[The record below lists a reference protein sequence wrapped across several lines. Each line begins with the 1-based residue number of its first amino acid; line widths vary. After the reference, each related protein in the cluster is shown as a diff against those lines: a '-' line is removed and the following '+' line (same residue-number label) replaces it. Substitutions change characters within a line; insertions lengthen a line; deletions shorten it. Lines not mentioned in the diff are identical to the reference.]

1 MNETLSSPTEKL
13 SLTGDSAEEVDLL
26 RRSKK
31 KTKRGLA
38 ERDDATME
46 MEEDG
51 RESQPI
57 DMDLNGKGPNGQ
69 TIQSVKGPAR
79 SFKGAL
85 TRLKDRV
92 TFTEDVFDDE
102 AGEQEDDDPDCPVVK
117 LTKEEKKRM
126 RRRWENTLIIKV
138 LGKVVGYNY
147 LLRRLRTI
155 WNPKSGM
162 DLIAIQ
168 NGYFLVRFASVA
180 DYEHAKLEG
189 PWTVLD
195 HCLAVK
201 EWEPNFDPMRDETQR
216 LLVWVRFP
224 CLPIEY
230 YDYEFLMRVGDMI
243 GKAKKVDHATSMA
256 SRGLFAR
263 VCVEVDIT
271 KPLLARFTLRNKRRT
286 IEYEGLHLVCF
297 KCGMV
302 GHRKEGCKVVEQQ
315 PEETPPEIGGGRSEN
330 TTGSA
335 TETN

>member
-1 MNETLSSPTEKL
+1 
-13 SLTGDSAEEVDLL
+13 
-26 RRSKK
+26 
-31 KTKRGLA
+31 
-38 ERDDATME
+38 ME

-51 RESQPI
+51 LTKSVPDAMKNNEGHSNNPVQVGRSP
-57 DMDLNGKGPNGQ
+57 
-69 TIQSVKGPAR
+69 TI
-79 SFKGAL
+79 SFRRAL
-85 TRLKDRV
+85 TGLRDR
-92 TFTEDVFDDE
+92 EDITDDVSDDE
-102 AGEQEDDDPDCPVVK
+102 AGEQPDDDPDCPVIK
-117 LTKEEKKRM
+117 LTKEEKRRM
-126 RRRWENTLIIKV
+126 RKRWENTLIIKV
-138 LGKVVGYNY
+138 LGKTVGYNY
-147 LLRRLRTI
+147 MLRRLRTI

-168 NGYFLVRFASVA
+168 NGYFLVRFSSVT
-180 DYEHAKLEG
+180 DYEHAKLGG

-201 EWEPNFDPMRDETQR
+201 EWEPDFDPMRDTTQR

-230 YDYEFLMRVGDMI
+230 YDYDFLMRVGDMI

-271 KPLLARFTLRNKRRT
+271 KPLLARFTLRNKMRT

-302 GHRKEGCKVVEQQ
+302 GHRREGCKQEDVQ
-315 PEETPPEIGGGRSEN
+315 PENAESAEKGESPANPADPTAETRQGRLFIDEN
-330 TTGSA
+330 A
-335 TETN
+335 L